1 MIITKKH
8 ALLIKRLKDKW
19 SQGLSLE
26 KAADQLSDEDLEYL
40 SHLQLAGLIQENEE
54 GVFEL
59 SEPGH
64 MISEAIEEC
73 LNNVGDIETWHDN
86 FKFIGS
92 EVISMI
98 EVARLA
104 QGEVKEQSEIAS
116 ELEKRGMAQDGRLLP
131 IAESILEAYDEALP
145 QVFLTRPLM
154 EGLRKSPPGPGKK
167 SLLPF
172 TREEIYELEA
182 MRLLTFSLPFG
193 NSYSLTGGGQQ
204 LRAALLKGLSPGN
217 VLDDELLSLILKEE
231 HDEEA
236 ITRLQAIGAIDD
248 KGELLPAGRSFYE
261 AARLLYVSPIT
272 FNPAVCIRDRDFNT
286 LEAIEALW
294 DKNKDNPEI
303 FPNNKRL
310 KAYMEE
316 KGVSKSLTQRSLFVL
331 ESYRLIKADRLEQ
344 GVLVYELTP
353 IGQEVLKDRMSQGH
367 KSVSARSVMA
377 ITTTRMENLS
387 PDDNWIELSESEGLV
402 GKAFPTS
409 SGRLFARLAS
419 TVERFPTVDSQ
430 QRKVLNV
437 LPYWRG
443 LFLKQILKYLPSMEE
458 KNVVAGLD
466 RLTGNGLLDVLPG
479 GLYKVTDAGACFKR
493 AMSIVPEGIEFHV
506 TPPMLRLLSAAENN
520 QENGKINWKE
530 AERES
535 GLDPEVVSETALAL
549 RKLLYVKSD
558 KITTAGKLL
567 LEGLDILKDARY
579 DWEEIEI

>member
-1 MIITKKH
+1 
-8 ALLIKRLKDKW
+8 
-19 SQGLSLE
+19 
-26 KAADQLSDEDLEYL
+26 
-40 SHLQLAGLIQENEE
+40 
-54 GVFEL
+54 
-59 SEPGH
+59 
-64 MISEAIEEC
+64 
-73 LNNVGDIETWHDN
+73 
-86 FKFIGS
+86 
-92 EVISMI
+92 
-98 EVARLA
+98 
-104 QGEVKEQSEIAS
+104 
-116 ELEKRGMAQDGRLLP
+116 
-131 IAESILEAYDEALP
+131 
-145 QVFLTRPLM
+145 
-154 EGLRKSPPGPGKK
+154 
-167 SLLPF
+167 
-172 TREEIYELEA
+172 
-182 MRLLTFSLPFG
+182 
-193 NSYSLTGGGQQ
+193 
-204 LRAALLKGLSPGN
+204 
-217 VLDDELLSLILKEE
+217 
-231 HDEEA
+231 
-236 ITRLQAIGAIDD
+236 
-248 KGELLPAGRSFYE
+248 
-261 AARLLYVSPIT
+261 
-272 FNPAVCIRDRDFNT
+272 
-286 LEAIEALW
+286 
-294 DKNKDNPEI
+294 
-303 FPNNKRL
+303 
-310 KAYMEE
+310 
-316 KGVSKSLTQRSLFVL
+316 VL

-344 GVLVYELTP
+344 GALVYELTP

-458 KNVVAGLD
+458 KDVVAGLD

-506 TPPMLRLLSAAENN
+506 TPPMLRLLAAAENN

-549 RKLLYVKSD
+549 RKLFYVKSD